1 MKRAG
6 TFTIRQAELADV
18 DGIAAA
24 HLDSI
29 RSIGARFYD
38 SDVVNAWSARVAGD
52 LYANAM
58 ARGEVFFV
66 ATGKAGGNPP
76 VLGFSSHK
84 VHNGEHRTAVYVRG
98 QAARRGVGSALF
110 RRAEAAAIEGGATS
124 IRVDASLA
132 AVEFYEA
139 NGFETINPGTLRIGP
154 GCSMACVLM
163 KKTLAA

>member
-1 MKRAG
+1 MTRAG

-58 ARGEVFFV
+58 ARDV
-66 ATGKAGGNPP
+66 
-76 VLGFSSHK
+76 
-84 VHNGEHRTAVYVRG
+84 
-98 QAARRGVGSALF
+98 
-110 RRAEAAAIEGGATS
+110 
-124 IRVDASLA
+124 
-132 AVEFYEA
+132 
-139 NGFETINPGTLRIGP
+139 
-154 GCSMACVLM
+154 
-163 KKTLAA
+163 